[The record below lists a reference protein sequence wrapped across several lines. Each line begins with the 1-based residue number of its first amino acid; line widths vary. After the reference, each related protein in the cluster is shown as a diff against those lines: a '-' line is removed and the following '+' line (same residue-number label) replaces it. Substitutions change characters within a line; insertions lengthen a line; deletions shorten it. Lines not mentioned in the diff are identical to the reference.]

1 MTNHTGRMFV
11 FTLWICYAMTVGL
24 AVCYLDLVS
33 VPTTPCFCDG
43 SSRSEH
49 SHKGGC
55 ILFGITTAA
64 SNIGPSRLK

>member
-33 VPTTPCFCDG
+33 VPTTPSFCDS